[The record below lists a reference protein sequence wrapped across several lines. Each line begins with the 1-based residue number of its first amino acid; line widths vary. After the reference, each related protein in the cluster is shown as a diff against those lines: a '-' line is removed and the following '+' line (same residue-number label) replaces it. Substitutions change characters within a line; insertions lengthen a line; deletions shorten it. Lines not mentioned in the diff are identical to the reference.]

1 MPKPSTSKGE
11 QIPKRTADLAEV
23 AFRRLQQA
31 ILTGELA
38 EGDRVRESR
47 LAADWDIGIT
57 PLREAVRRMAA
68 MGYVVLKPNH
78 APTVRK
84 IDAEDIRQIYEIRE
98 TLECLALKKVWN
110 SLPATDLAVLHQ
122 AVARVDASKTK
133 PARLQA
139 QFALDTLLHG
149 LWSAPVDNPWLAGT
163 LERVFIYRPNLMS
176 VMANRAHFVE
186 ESFEQHKEILQAI
199 ETRQQ
204 KKALLLLAQHVRRSG
219 YILAKVSQS

>member
-1 MPKPSTSKGE
+1 VPKSSTSKGE
-11 QIPKRTADLAEV
+11 QIPKRTADRAEV

-38 EGDRVRESR
+38 EGDRVREAR
-47 LAADWDIGIT
+47 LATDWGIGIT

-84 IDAEDIRQIYEIRE
+84 IDANDIRQIYEIRE
-98 TLECLALKKVWN
+98 ALECLALKNVWDMLH
-110 SLPATDLAVLHQ
+110 STDLSFLHR
-122 AVARVDASKTK
+122 AIARVDASKTK

-139 QFALDTLLHG
+139 QFALDAQFHG
-149 LWSAPVDNPWLAGT
+149 LWSTPADNPWMAGT

-176 VMANRAHFVE
+176 VMARHAHLVE
-186 ESFEQHKEILQAI
+186 EAYEQHQEILQAI
-199 ETRQQ
+199 EARQQ
-204 KKALLLLAQHVRRSG
+204 KKALLLLAQHVHRSG
-219 YILAKVSQS
+219 DILAEISSS